1 MEKRIIGILSGKGG
15 VGKSTIAINLCA
27 IAAESRSMTLLVD
40 TDINNPCVGLH
51 LGMWHNALGLQDIL
65 NKKAKLEEAIAIHP
79 TTGIRLV
86 PASLEYGK
94 ATKLDN
100 LKQVLNACDY
110 ETVIL
115 DCPPGT
121 NEVTE
126 QIIQACTEVAVVV
139 TPDVPSV
146 TSGTK
151 LVEIAREYK
160 IKVAGII
167 VNRAGNRP
175 YEMHPK
181 EIETITES
189 RILSIIPED
198 GAVPESIAAKIPLVI
213 YRPNGPAS
221 RAIGELAVVLFN
233 KPRGMGAHPG
243 GGIFSGIRSWIKKV
257 LHV

>member
-27 IAAESRSMTLLVD
+27 LAAESRSMTLLVD
-40 TDINNPCVGLH
+40 TDMNNPCVGLH

-100 LKQVLNACDY
+100 LKQVLNACEY
-110 ETVIL
+110 ETIIL

-121 NEVTE
+121 NEATE
-126 QIIQACTEVAVVV
+126 QIVQACTDVVVVV

-151 LVEIAREYK
+151 LAEIAREYK
-160 IKVAGII
+160 IKVSGVV

-181 EIETITES
+181 EIETVTES
-189 RILSIIPED
+189 RILAIIPED
-198 GAVPESIAAKIPLVI
+198 GAVPESIAAKIPLVL
-213 YRPNGPAS
+213 YKPNGPAA
-221 RAIGELAVVLFN
+221 RGIHELAVVLFN
-233 KPRGMGAHPG
+233 RPLG
-243 GGIFSGIRSWIKKV
+243 GGAGHGGGFFGGLRSWLKRT
-257 LHV
+257 LHI

>member
-27 IAAESRSMTLLVD
+27 IAAESRSMTILVD

-100 LKQVLNACDY
+100 LKQVLNACEY

-121 NEVTE
+121 NEATE
-126 QIIQACTEVAVVV
+126 QIIQACTEVVVVV
-139 TPDVPSV
+139 TPDIPSV

-151 LVEIAREYK
+151 LAEIAKEYK

-175 YEMHPK
+175 FEMHPK

-189 RILSIIPED
+189 RILAIIPED

-213 YRPNGPAS
+213 YRPNGAAS
-221 RAIGELAVVLFN
+221 RAIGELAIVLFN
-233 KPRGMGAHPG
+233 KPLGMGGRQG
-243 GGIFSGIRSWIKKV
+243 GGVFSGIRSFIKK
-257 LHV
+257 LFHV